1 MRWRLEV
8 GDGGGGSGSV
18 LVGMRR
24 RGVKERGCELILLLL
39 HSGMGGE
46 IKIAKWLAPL
56 KSGLSYI
63 YIYIYI
69 FTCI

>member
-8 GDGGGGSGSV
+8 GDGGGGGGSGSV

-46 IKIAKWLAPL
+46 IEIGNWRN
-56 KSGLSYI
+56 
-63 YIYIYI
+63 
-69 FTCI
+69 

>member
-8 GDGGGGSGSV
+8 GDGGGGGGSGSV

-39 HSGMGGE
+39 LSGMGGE
-46 IKIAKWLAPL
+46 IEIAKWLAPL
-56 KSGLSYI
+56 KSGLSFI
-63 YIYIYI
+63 YIYSRA
-69 FTCI
+69 FD